1 MKKRYRGWHLQVQP
15 DKAVSVLFDP
25 TGIFNPGARFRA
37 AEVFGVGNLFER
49 SNIDGLIPAPDELPA
64 GIEIVHAGVIMRNDA
79 KRGLVV
85 IGKL

>member
-1 MKKRYRGWHLQVQP
+1 MKRHYHGWHLQVRP
-15 DKAVSVLFDP
+15 DEAVSVLFDP

-37 AEVFGVGNLFER
+37 AEVFGVGNLFKCADI
-49 SNIDGLIPAPDELPA
+49 NNLIPAPDELPA

-79 KRGLVV
+79 RRGLVV

>member
-25 TGIFNPGARFRA
+25 TGIFDPGARFRA
-37 AEVFGVGNLFER
+37 VEVFGVGNLFER
-49 SNIDGLIPAPDELPA
+49 SNIDDLIPAPDELPA

-79 KRGLVV
+79 RRGLVV

>member
-1 MKKRYRGWHLQVQP
+1 MKKRYRGWHLQVRP
-15 DKAVSVLFDP
+15 DEAVSVLFDP
-25 TGIFNPGARFRA
+25 TGIFNPGARFRSVD
-37 AEVFGVGNLFER
+37 VFGVSNLFKR
-49 SNIDGLIPAPDELPA
+49 ADINDLIPAPDELPA